1 MFWSLKQCRTSWL
14 CFCFVEF
21 VLNPTGKSYVCI
33 LHEYAQH
40 TLRVQPRYVF
50 KELGKIKH
58 ANSLNLCMYIF
69 CIYTTTI
76 FSSKTAGFSCR
87 SLFLARTYSVHYVHF
102 LLGPSIILYCSSDI
116 KKLFKIYIFFNLIQT
131 FLSNFKT
138 MTFPLIFT
146 IYHIA
151 IT

>member
-1 MFWSLKQCRTSWL
+1 MSLKELSYTCNRLFILWLFDVHDLCSVAWFVFSLYNFILGNVLSLKQCSMSWL

-76 FSSKTAGFSCR
+76 FSS
-87 SLFLARTYSVHYVHF
+87 
-102 LLGPSIILYCSSDI
+102 
-116 KKLFKIYIFFNLIQT
+116 
-131 FLSNFKT
+131 
-138 MTFPLIFT
+138 
-146 IYHIA
+146 
-151 IT
+151 

>member
-1 MFWSLKQCRTSWL
+1 MIVKILVHCMSLKELHVSYTCNRLFILWLFDVHDLCSVAWFVFSLYNFILRNVLSLKQCSMSWL

-69 CIYTTTI
+69 CIYMYTTTI
-76 FSSKTAGFSCR
+76 FSS
-87 SLFLARTYSVHYVHF
+87 
-102 LLGPSIILYCSSDI
+102 
-116 KKLFKIYIFFNLIQT
+116 
-131 FLSNFKT
+131 
-138 MTFPLIFT
+138 
-146 IYHIA
+146 
-151 IT
+151 